1 MRSEG
6 DLRELA
12 AEFDTHNMESV
23 IERLPDQ
30 IVFALSDRSF
40 PTDEVP
46 KGPYDKVVIAGMGG
60 SSIMVDMLMGAIP
73 NHLHIPLFVCRNYRY
88 PLVID
93 SSTLGIASSF
103 SGDTEETI
111 DAAEQMI
118 SAGAKLV
125 VLTSDGRLR
134 QFASRYGCPVV
145 LIPAER
151 EGKYFQPRCAVGYMI
166 SYLARVLA
174 AAGITEQPI
183 KKLALLP
190 AFLKGLDIRAE
201 AEKLAVW
208 LEDRV
213 PIIYTDDQHERSI
226 ARVMKIKFNEN
237 AKRPAFFNSLPEINH
252 NEMIGFENA
261 QGKYAVIY
269 LRDPSSHDGLHR
281 RFRAMEEIFR
291 FRRFEHIQ
299 FREWTLVGSSNLEK
313 IFAANNFSDW
323 CTYTTALLDG
333 IDPTPVPLIEE
344 FKVELA
350 STRRTD

>member
-1 MRSEG
+1 MRSEQ
-6 DLRELA
+6 DLHELA
-12 AEFDTHNMESV
+12 GEFDTRNMESV

-30 IVFALSDRSF
+30 IVFALSDPGF

-60 SSIMVDMLMGAIP
+60 SSIMVDMLIGAFP
-73 NHLHIPLFVCRNYRY
+73 NDLRIPLVICRNYRY
-88 PLVID
+88 PSKIN
-93 SSTLGIASSF
+93 SSTLCIASSF
-103 SGDTEETI
+103 SGNTEETI

-118 SAGAKLV
+118 GAGAKLV
-125 VLTSDGRLR
+125 VLTSGGQLEK
-134 QFASRYGCPVV
+134 FASRFGCPVV
-145 LIPAER
+145 LVPAGR
-151 EGKYFQPRCAVGYMI
+151 EGRDFQPRCAVGYMI

-190 AFLKGLDIRAE
+190 SFLERLDIRAE

-213 PIIYTDDQHERSI
+213 PIIYTDDLHERSI

-252 NEMIGFENA
+252 NEMIGFEGT

-281 RFRAMEEIFR
+281 RFKAMERIFR
-291 FRRFEHIQ
+291 SRKFDHIR

-333 IDPTPVPLIEE
+333 IDPTPVSLLEK

-350 STRRTD
+350 STRWTD